1 MAVDFS
7 KAIQIDGNVQINGMI
22 MNQIVEQCEGCGRIN
37 EFEGHKYCNTYPQ
50 PASKWRLGICNF
62 STHVKVAATNKGKVN
77 PIKASKRASKGR

>member
-7 KAIQIDGNVQINGMI
+7 NATTTDAGVQINGII
-22 MNQIVEQCEGCGRIN
+22 MSQIVEQCEGCGRIK
-37 EFEGHKYCNTYPQ
+37 EFEGGKYCGTYPQ
-50 PASKWRLGICNF
+50 PASKWRLGVCNF